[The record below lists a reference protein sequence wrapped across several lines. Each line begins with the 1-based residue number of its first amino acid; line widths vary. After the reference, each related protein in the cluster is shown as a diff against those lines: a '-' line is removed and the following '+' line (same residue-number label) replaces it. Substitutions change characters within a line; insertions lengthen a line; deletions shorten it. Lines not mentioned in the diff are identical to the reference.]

1 MYLLL
6 ELNRGEARGEGKGV
20 KSDTRVSSEEQ
31 RESSK
36 IDLDRPGMVCLDTI
50 F

>member
-1 MYLLL
+1 MYPVL
-6 ELNRGEARGEGKGV
+6 ELPERAGKGL
-20 KSDTRVSSEEQ
+20 KSDTLEYRREQ

-36 IDLDRPGMVCLDTI
+36 IDLDRPGRACLDTI